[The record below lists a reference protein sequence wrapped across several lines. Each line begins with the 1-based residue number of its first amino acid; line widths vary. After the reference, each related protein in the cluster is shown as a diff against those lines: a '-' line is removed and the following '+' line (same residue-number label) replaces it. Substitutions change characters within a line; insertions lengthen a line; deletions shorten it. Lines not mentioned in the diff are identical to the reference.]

1 MRGIPN
7 VKKKLLA
14 CTAAAAMAVS
24 LGACS
29 SGDSAESADSSAP
42 AATTEES
49 AAADATDDAS
59 AEADVIGINEIPV
72 GDSGPQTNDALTVDA
87 VYFQAVDLEH
97 GSMAMP
103 AASES
108 DMHFEI
114 DVATNE
120 KATEW
125 GYEADQFLPYLDVTA
140 VATNIDTGE
149 EVDLGTMMPMIASD
163 GPHYGNNISLEPG
176 NYNVV
181 VTIASPADSF
191 MLHTG
196 KDSSGVKGRFWTEPL
211 TFEFDNWQWD
221 GQLI

>member
-1 MRGIPN
+1 MT
-7 VKKKLLA
+7 KKPLA
-14 CTAAAAMAVS
+14 LIAAIGLALSLAAC
-24 LGACS
+24 G
-29 SGDSAESADSSAP
+29 SGSETAESTSDST
-42 AATTEES
+42 ATTE
-49 AAADATDDAS
+49 AGAT
-59 AEADVIGINEIPV
+59 AEETKDTVGINELPV
-72 GDSGPQTNDALTVDA
+72 GDSGPQTNDALTVDL

-97 GSMAMP
+97 GSMAMA

-125 GYEADQFLPYLDVTA
+125 GYEADQFLPYLQIDV
-140 VATNIDTGE
+140 VAHNTDTDE
-149 EVDLGTMMPMIASD
+149 DIDLGTMMPMIASD

-176 NYNVV
+176 NYNVT
-181 VTIASPADSF
+181 VTVPSPADDF

-196 KDSSGVKGRFWTEPL
+196 KDSSGVSGRFWTDPL
-211 TFEFDNWQWD
+211 TFEFENWQWD